1 MRECWRE
8 AANAINDVPL
18 PQQPRKICGK
28 LVCIMCPPRK
38 EGGHGKCRRDEVHVW
53 SKKEER
59 NSKETKGGVG
69 GGVSHISRLRASHIM
84 DCLAYFSG
92 VGLRVSERWGW
103 CYAASVP
110 ACPPARPERRL
121 FPAQTAWYA
130 CEAPTYPSQAGM
142 PVTPSNERR
151 PSPPDGGVA
160 APHWSTCPSPTGS
173 GIWFRFL
180 PACLRSHLP
189 CSLEGRGVERRRG
202 GPLHAASQPLILSSS
217 GRSH

>member
-92 VGLRVSERWGW
+92 VGLRVSERWG
-103 CYAASVP
+103 
-110 ACPPARPERRL
+110 
-121 FPAQTAWYA
+121 
-130 CEAPTYPSQAGM
+130 
-142 PVTPSNERR
+142 
-151 PSPPDGGVA
+151 
-160 APHWSTCPSPTGS
+160 
-173 GIWFRFL
+173 
-180 PACLRSHLP
+180 
-189 CSLEGRGVERRRG
+189 
-202 GPLHAASQPLILSSS
+202 
-217 GRSH
+217 